1 VCADNSSSSGGD
13 DMQGHPGPQV
23 AHVADLALARAAAAQ
38 DPAAVATLTQRL
50 ACVPKFVRV
59 ANQSFGG
66 VLQRED
72 LEDVAQEALVT
83 IWRRLGDYRGEASLE
98 TWSFRI
104 ADFSVR
110 NAARRIIMRRSVT
123 MEGVPEPAEDGTAD
137 KMAEIDALEV
147 AMAALPPD
155 EALVIR
161 LKHYESLTFDQ
172 IGKTLG
178 QSPNTIKT
186 RYYRAMDLLRNKLC
200 PPSNS

>member
-1 VCADNSSSSGGD
+1 
-13 DMQGHPGPQV
+13 MQGHPGPQV